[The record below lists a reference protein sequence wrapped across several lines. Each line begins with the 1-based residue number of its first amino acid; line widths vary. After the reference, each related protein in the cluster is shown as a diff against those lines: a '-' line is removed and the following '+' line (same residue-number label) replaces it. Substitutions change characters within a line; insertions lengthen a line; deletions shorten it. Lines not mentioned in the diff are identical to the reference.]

1 MYVVFARK
9 YRPQTFGDVVGQQHI
24 ALTLQNAV
32 RNDRV
37 AHAYLFCGSRGVGKT
52 TVARIL
58 AKALNCEQGP
68 TPDPCCKCDAC
79 LRIATGDDIDVLEI
93 DGASSRGIDEVRE
106 LRQSVRLAP
115 ARSRHRIFYID
126 EVHMLTGPA
135 FNALL
140 KTLEEPPPH
149 VKFMFSTTDPQ
160 KMPETVKSRCQ
171 RFDFRRISDADIIE
185 WLDGICTKESLTVED
200 GGLAAIARSA
210 RGGMRD
216 ALGALD
222 QLASFGNDIA
232 LKDVLAVLGAVDAG
246 ALVRVVDA
254 LVAEDTGEA
263 LRATHDVLF
272 AGTDV
277 EDFADQLSLYLRDV
291 LVAGCCG
298 ASDPLLG
305 GATADAATLQRHAEA
320 LPADQITYMIQLL
333 RAARLR
339 AARETTGRLALELA
353 VIKMSRLSELVQLSQ
368 VVSEVK
374 AGGGR
379 SMPAPTPKRRTSR
392 SSPSSDHQGAPASG
406 ASRPPP
412 RTKPEPS
419 APPEPKQ
426 EPAPAPV
433 QRANKCPDGVP
444 EVMWRKLRSVA
455 DDAETAE
462 GALADKS
469 LLAAFMTGS
478 RELGLEPVRL
488 ERISVPE
495 DAEQTDA

>member
-58 AKALNCEQGP
+58 AKALNCEKGP
-68 TPDPCCKCDAC
+68 TPDPCCQCDAC

-171 RFDFRRISDADIIE
+171 RFDFRRIGDADIID
-185 WLDGICTKESLTVED
+185 WLDGICEKEGLKVED

-216 ALGALD
+216 ALGSLD
-222 QLASFGNDIA
+222 QLASFGSEIA
-232 LKDVLAVLGAVDAG
+232 LKDVLAVLGAVDAS

-254 LVAEDTGEA
+254 LAAEDTGEA
-263 LRATHDVLF
+263 LHAVHDVLF

-277 EDFADQLSLYLRDV
+277 TDFADQLSLYLRDV

-298 ASDPLLG
+298 AGDSLLG
-305 GATADAATLQRHAEA
+305 GATAGSVMLKC
-320 LPADQITYMIQLL
+320 L
-333 RAARLR
+333 RPTRLR
-339 AARETTGRLALELA
+339 TCSSCCARHVCARR
-353 VIKMSRLSELVQLSQ
+353 VRRP
-368 VVSEVK
+368 
-374 AGGGR
+374 GG
-379 SMPAPTPKRRTSR
+379 SLWSWR
-392 SSPSSDHQGAPASG
+392 SS
-406 ASRPPP
+406 R
-412 RTKPEPS
+412 
-419 APPEPKQ
+419 
-426 EPAPAPV
+426 
-433 QRANKCPDGVP
+433 
-444 EVMWRKLRSVA
+444 
-455 DDAETAE
+455 
-462 GALADKS
+462 
-469 LLAAFMTGS
+469 
-478 RELGLEPVRL
+478 
-488 ERISVPE
+488 
-495 DAEQTDA
+495 

>member
-9 YRPQTFGDVVGQQHI
+9 YRPQTFGDVIGQQHI

-52 TVARIL
+52 TVARLL

-68 TPDPCCKCDAC
+68 TPDPCGRCDSC
-79 LRIATGDDIDVLEI
+79 LRVATGDDLDVLEI

-115 ARSRHRIFYID
+115 ARSRYRIFYID

-171 RFDFRRISDADIIE
+171 RFDFRRIGDADIIG
-185 WLDGICTKESLTVED
+185 WLDGICEKEGLKVED

-222 QLASFGNDIA
+222 QLASFGNEIA
-232 LKDVLAVLGAVDAG
+232 LKDVLAVLGAVDAS

-254 LVAEDTGEA
+254 LAAEDTGEA
-263 LRATHDVLF
+263 LHAVHDVLF

-277 EDFADQLSLYLRDV
+277 TDFADQLSLYLRDV

-298 ASDPLLG
+298 AGDSLLD
-305 GATADAATLQRHAEA
+305 GATADADTLQRHAETFA
-320 LPADQITYMIQLL
+320 PDQITYMIQLL

-353 VIKMSRLSELVQLSQ
+353 IIKMSRLSELIELSQ
-368 VVSEVK
+368 AVSDVK
-374 AGGGR
+374 AGGAATSALPPKPRQGR
-379 SMPAPTPKRRTSR
+379 R
-392 SSPSSDHQGAPASG
+392 SPPSDPQGASAKG
-406 ASRPPP
+406 ASQPPP
-412 RTKPEPS
+412 RSRMDADAPTKQQE
-419 APPEPKQ
+419 
-426 EPAPAPV
+426 EPARVPV
-433 QRANKCPDGVP
+433 ERAKCPDGVSD
-444 EVMWRKLRSVA
+444 VMWRKLRSVA
-455 DDAETAE
+455 DDVQTAE

-469 LLAAFMTGS
+469 LLAAFLTGS
-478 RELGLEPVRL
+478 TELGLEPVRL
-488 ERISVPE
+488 ERTAVPE
-495 DAEQTDA
+495 EEEEQTDD